1 MIAQTTTVQNR
12 VRIRP
17 LHPGDV
23 SRLQALHERLSADTI
38 YRRYLAPRVP
48 PASELAQITRLN
60 RAGGAA
66 FAVEL
71 DGLIISVG
79 YYVAGAAQTAEPA
92 LLIEDRFQAQGIG
105 LRLAVTL
112 AEHALS
118 RGIETFV
125 ADIYPENRAV
135 MRLIRKSGVPYKSTL
150 AHGVRQVRMKLVE
163 VVRAAATTPEKQTAR
178 WSAGGLPQGG

>member
-1 MIAQTTTVQNR
+1 MMLAQKTAVQQQIR
-12 VRIRP
+12 MRP

-23 SRLQALHERLSADTI
+23 KQLQALHERLSADTI
-38 YRRYLAPRVP
+38 YRRYLSPRIP
-48 PASELAQITRLN
+48 PSSELAQIARLN
-60 RAGGAA
+60 RAGGGA
-66 FAVEL
+66 FAVEHE
-71 DGLIISVG
+71 GTIIGVG
-79 YYVAGAAQTAEPA
+79 YYVTGDDQTAEPA

-112 AEHALS
+112 AEHALA

-135 MRLIRKSGVPYKSTL
+135 MRLIRKSGVPYESTL

-163 VVRAAATTPEKQTAR
+163 VVRAAAPAP
-178 WSAGGLPQGG
+178 L